1 VGAAIIAI
9 ELVNS
14 SAKQPKILHAGA
26 TVPKAKKAPKLA
38 LRPTPPKSRNEQL
51 AERDAAQQ
59 NVFLR
64 EVDDALRQ
72 DEMLGVFQRYGKPI
86 IAGVALGLAI
96 FGGYLIWNN
105 MQERE
110 AGEHGEQLTLALD
123 ELDAGRIEPANK
135 KFGGLAVDSTGG
147 TKVVGQLM
155 QAGIAQQQGRL
166 ADAVKGYAAVAAD
179 EAAPKPYRDLATLR
193 EVAANFDAMPPQQVI
208 DRLKPLAVP
217 GNAWFG
223 SAGELVGAAYLKQ
236 NRGDMAGPLFAAIA
250 RDKDTPESLRNRA
263 RQMAGLLGVDA
274 IDDAAK
280 AAGGAQP

>member
-1 VGAAIIAI
+1 MGAAIIAI

-14 SAKQPKILHAGA
+14 SAKQPEILHAG
-26 TVPKAKKAPKLA
+26 TIVPQAKKAPTLA

-72 DEMLGVFQRYGKPI
+72 DDMLGVFQRYGKPI
-86 IAGVALGLAI
+86 GAGVVLGLAV
-96 FGGYLIWNN
+96 FGGYLVWNN
-105 MQERE
+105 MQQRA

-147 TKVVGQLM
+147 TKVAGQLM